1 MIKVSVIGA
10 TGYAGAELIRL
21 LLLHPKVELK
31 NISSKSFVG
40 DTMDKIY
47 PNLNKYCNKILTDE
61 NLAFEDSDVIFASLP
76 ATLSEEIAKKCFEKN
91 ILFIDLG
98 ADFRLSDEEDY
109 KKWYK
114 NDFKYK
120 WLHEEAIYSIP
131 EIIKYDNF
139 YNKKD
144 LRNAKIIGNPG
155 CYPTSI
161 GLALAPALVNKI
173 IKKEDIIIDSKS
185 GASGAGRE
193 LTLNTHFAEC
203 NESFS
208 PYKIAEHR
216 HIPEIEQTLS
226 NIYGENIKITFVPH
240 LLPINRGIL
249 STIYAKLKNNCNN
262 LENIFNID
270 NIYNIYKDFYKDSK
284 FIRILN
290 IGNIANLKNVKYS
303 NYCDISVH
311 IDERTNKL
319 IIVCVIDN
327 MVKGAAGQAIQNMN
341 IALGFEEGTGLN
353 MIPPAF

>member
-10 TGYAGAELIRL
+10 TGYAGVELIRL
-21 LLLHPKVELK
+21 LLSHPKVELK
-31 NISSKSFVG
+31 NISSKSFAG
-40 DTMDKIY
+40 ENINKIY
-47 PNLNKYCNKILTDE
+47 NNLNKYCEKILTDE
-61 NLAFEDSDVIFASLP
+61 DSAIEDSDVVFASLP
-76 ATLSEEIAKKCFEKN
+76 AGLSEEIAKKCFDKN

-98 ADFRLSDEEDY
+98 ADFRLSNEEDY

-114 NDFKYK
+114 KDYKYK
-120 WLHEEAIYSIP
+120 EIHKEAIYSIP

-144 LRNAKIIGNPG
+144 LKKAKIIGNPG

-161 GLALAPALVNKI
+161 GLALAPALINKI
-173 IKKEDIIIDSKS
+173 IEKDDIIIDSKS
-185 GASGAGRE
+185 GATGAGRE

-203 NESFS
+203 NEAFS

-216 HIPEIEQTLS
+216 HTPEIEQTLS
-226 NIYGENIKITFVPH
+226 NIYGEDIKITFVPH

-249 STIYAKLKNNCNN
+249 STIYAKLKDKNS
-262 LENIFNID
+262 LENIFNL
-270 NIYNIYKDFYKDSK
+270 YKEFYKDSK
-284 FIRILN
+284 FVRVLN

-303 NYCDISVH
+303 NYCDISIH

-319 IIVCVIDN
+319 IIVSAIDN

-341 IALGFEEGTGLN
+341 IALGFEEDAGLD

>member
-10 TGYAGAELIRL
+10 TGYAGVELIRL
-21 LLLHPKVELK
+21 LLSHPKVELK
-31 NISSKSFVG
+31 NISSKSFAG
-40 DTMDKIY
+40 ENINKIY
-47 PNLNKYCNKILTDE
+47 NNLNKYCEKILMDE
-61 NLAFEDSDVIFASLP
+61 DSALEDSDVVFASLP
-76 ATLSEEIAKKCFEKN
+76 AGLSEEIAKKCFDKN
-91 ILFIDLG
+91 ILFVDLG
-98 ADFRLSDEEDY
+98 ADFRLSNEEDY

-114 NDFKYK
+114 KDYKYK
-120 WLHEEAIYSIP
+120 EIHKEAIYSIP

-144 LRNAKIIGNPG
+144 LKKAKIIGNPG

-161 GLALAPALVNKI
+161 GLALAPALINKI
-173 IKKEDIIIDSKS
+173 IEKDDIIIDSKS
-185 GASGAGRE
+185 GATGAGRE

-203 NESFS
+203 NEAFA

-216 HIPEIEQTLS
+216 HTPEIEQTLS
-226 NIYGENIKITFVPH
+226 NIYGEDIKITFVPH

-249 STIYAKLKNNCNN
+249 STIYAKLKDKNS
-262 LENIFNID
+262 LENIFNL
-270 NIYNIYKDFYKDSK
+270 YKEFYKDSK
-284 FIRILN
+284 FVRVLN

-303 NYCDISVH
+303 NYCDISIH

-319 IIVCVIDN
+319 IIVSAIDN

-341 IALGFEEGTGLN
+341 IALGFEEDAGLD

>member
-1 MIKVSVIGA
+1 MIKVSIIGA
-10 TGYAGAELIRL
+10 TGYAGAELVRL
-21 LLLHPKVELK
+21 ILSHPKVELK

-40 DTMDKIY
+40 ETINKIY
-47 PNLNKYCNKILTDE
+47 PNLNKYCEKILTDE
-61 NLAFEDSDVIFASLP
+61 DSAIEDSDVVFASLP
-76 ATLSEEIAKKCFEKN
+76 AGLSDEIAKKCFEKK

-98 ADFRLSDEEDY
+98 ADFRLSNEEDY

-114 NDFKYK
+114 KDYKYK
-120 WLHEEAIYSIP
+120 EIHNEAIYSIP

-144 LRNAKIIGNPG
+144 LKKAKIIGNPG

-161 GLALAPALVNKI
+161 GLALAPALANKI
-173 IKKEDIIIDSKS
+173 IEKEDIIIDSKS
-185 GASGAGRE
+185 GATGAGRE

-203 NESFS
+203 NEAFA

-216 HIPEIEQTLS
+216 HTPEIEQTLS
-226 NIYGENIKITFVPH
+226 NIYGEEIKITFVPH
-240 LLPINRGIL
+240 LLPLNRGIL
-249 STIYAKLKNNCNN
+249 STIYAKLKDKNS
-262 LENIFNID
+262 LENIFNL
-270 NIYNIYKDFYKDSK
+270 YKEFYKDAK
-284 FIRILN
+284 FVRVLN

-303 NYCDISVH
+303 NYCDISIH

-319 IIVCVIDN
+319 IIVSAIDN

-341 IALGFEEGTGLN
+341 IALGFEEDAGFN

>member
-10 TGYAGAELIRL
+10 TGYAGVELIRL
-21 LLLHPKVELK
+21 LLSHPKVELK
-31 NISSKSFVG
+31 NISSKSFAG
-40 DTMDKIY
+40 ENINKIY
-47 PNLNKYCNKILTDE
+47 NNLNKYCEKILTDE
-61 NLAFEDSDVIFASLP
+61 DSAIEDSDVVFASLP
-76 ATLSEEIAKKCFEKN
+76 AGLSEEIAKKCFDKN

-98 ADFRLSDEEDY
+98 ADFRLSNEEDY

-114 NDFKYK
+114 KDYKYK
-120 WLHEEAIYSIP
+120 EIHKEAIYSIP

-144 LRNAKIIGNPG
+144 LKKAKIIGNPG

-161 GLALAPALVNKI
+161 GLALAPALINKI
-173 IKKEDIIIDSKS
+173 IEKDDIIIDSKS
-185 GASGAGRE
+185 GATGAGRE

-203 NESFS
+203 NEAFS

-216 HIPEIEQTLS
+216 HTPEIEQTLS
-226 NIYGENIKITFVPH
+226 NIYGEDIKITFVPH
-240 LLPINRGIL
+240 LLALNRGIL
-249 STIYAKLKNNCNN
+249 STIYAKLKDKNF
-262 LENIFNID
+262 LENIFNL
-270 NIYNIYKDFYKDSK
+270 YKEFYKDSK
-284 FIRILN
+284 FVRVLN

-303 NYCDISVH
+303 NYCDISIH

-319 IIVCVIDN
+319 IIVSAIDN

-341 IALGFEEGTGLN
+341 IALGFEEDAGLD

>member
-21 LLLHPKVELK
+21 LLSHPKVELK

-40 DTMDKIY
+40 ETMDKIY
-47 PNLNKYCNKILTDE
+47 PNLNKYCDKILTDE
-61 NLAFEDSDVIFASLP
+61 NLAFEDSDVVFASLP
-76 ATLSEEIAKKCFEKN
+76 AGLSDEIAKKCFDNN

-98 ADFRLSDEEDY
+98 ADFRLADEKDY

-114 NDFKYK
+114 NDYKYK
-120 WLHEEAIYSIP
+120 EMHEKAIYSIP

-139 YNKKD
+139 YNRKD
-144 LRNAKIIGNPG
+144 LRDAKIIGNPG

-173 IKKEDIIIDSKS
+173 IEKEDIIIDSKS
-185 GASGAGRE
+185 GATGAGRE
-193 LTLNTHFAEC
+193 LALNTHFAEC
-203 NESFS
+203 NEAFS

-216 HIPEIEQTLS
+216 HTPEIEQTLS
-226 NIYGENIKITFVPH
+226 NIYGEQIKITFVPH
-240 LLPINRGIL
+240 LLPLNRGIL
-249 STIYAKLKNNCNN
+249 STIYTKLKSKYND
-262 LENIFNID
+262 LENIFNI
-270 NIYNIYKDFYKDSK
+270 YKDFYICSK
-284 FIRILN
+284 FIRVLN

-303 NYCDISVH
+303 NYCDISIH

-319 IIVCVIDN
+319 IIVCAIDN

-341 IALGFEEGTGLN
+341 IALGFEEETGLN

>member
-1 MIKVSVIGA
+1 MIKVSIIGA
-10 TGYAGAELIRL
+10 TGYAGAELVRL
-21 LLLHPKVELK
+21 LLSHPKAELK

-40 DTMDKIY
+40 ETINKIY
-47 PNLNKYCNKILTDE
+47 PNLNKYCEKILTDE
-61 NLAFEDSDVIFASLP
+61 DSAIEDSDVVFASLP
-76 ATLSEEIAKKCFEKN
+76 AGLSDEIAKKCFEKK

-98 ADFRLSDEEDY
+98 ADFRLSNEEDY

-114 NDFKYK
+114 KDYKYK
-120 WLHEEAIYSIP
+120 EIHNEAIYSIP

-144 LRNAKIIGNPG
+144 LKNAKIIGNPG

-161 GLALAPALVNKI
+161 GLALIPALANKI
-173 IKKEDIIIDSKS
+173 IEKEDIIIDSKS
-185 GASGAGRE
+185 GATGAGRE

-203 NESFS
+203 NEAFA

-216 HIPEIEQTLS
+216 HTSEIEQTLS
-226 NIYGENIKITFVPH
+226 NIYGEEIKITFVPH
-240 LLPINRGIL
+240 LLPLNRGIL
-249 STIYAKLKNNCNN
+249 STIYAKLKDKNS
-262 LENIFNID
+262 LENIFNL
-270 NIYNIYKDFYKDSK
+270 YKEFYKDAK
-284 FIRILN
+284 FVRVLN

-303 NYCDISVH
+303 NYCDISIH

-319 IIVCVIDN
+319 IIVSAIDN

-341 IALGFEEGTGLN
+341 IAFGFEEDAGLD

>member
-10 TGYAGAELIRL
+10 TGYAGVELIRL
-21 LLLHPKVELK
+21 LLSHPKVELK
-31 NISSKSFVG
+31 NISSKSFAG
-40 DTMDKIY
+40 ENINKIY
-47 PNLNKYCNKILTDE
+47 NNLNKYCEKILMDE
-61 NLAFEDSDVIFASLP
+61 DSALEDSDVVFASLP
-76 ATLSEEIAKKCFEKN
+76 AGLSEEIAKKCFDKN

-98 ADFRLSDEEDY
+98 ADFRLSNEEDY

-114 NDFKYK
+114 KDYKYK
-120 WLHEEAIYSIP
+120 EIHKEAIYSIP

-144 LRNAKIIGNPG
+144 LKKAKIIGNPG

-161 GLALAPALVNKI
+161 GLALAPALINKI
-173 IKKEDIIIDSKS
+173 IEKEDIIIDSKS
-185 GASGAGRE
+185 GATGAGRE

-203 NESFS
+203 NEAFA

-216 HIPEIEQTLS
+216 HTPEIEQTLS
-226 NIYGENIKITFVPH
+226 NIYGDNIKITFVPH
-240 LLPINRGIL
+240 LLALNRGIL
-249 STIYAKLKNNCNN
+249 STIYAKLKDKNF
-262 LENIFNID
+262 LENIFNL
-270 NIYNIYKDFYKDSK
+270 YKEFYKDSK
-284 FIRILN
+284 FVRVLN

-303 NYCDISVH
+303 NYCDISIH

-319 IIVCVIDN
+319 IIVSAIDN

-341 IALGFEEGTGLN
+341 IALGFEEDAGLD

>member
-10 TGYAGAELIRL
+10 TGYAGVELIRL
-21 LLLHPKVELK
+21 LLSHPKVELK
-31 NISSKSFVG
+31 NISSKSFAG
-40 DTMDKIY
+40 ENINKIY
-47 PNLNKYCNKILTDE
+47 NNLNKYCEKILTDE
-61 NLAFEDSDVIFASLP
+61 DSALGDSDVVFASLP
-76 ATLSEEIAKKCFEKN
+76 AGLSEEIAKKCFDKN

-98 ADFRLSDEEDY
+98 ADFRLSNEEDY

-114 NDFKYK
+114 KDYKYK
-120 WLHEEAIYSIP
+120 EIHKEAIYSIP

-144 LRNAKIIGNPG
+144 LKKAKIIGNPG

-161 GLALAPALVNKI
+161 GLALAPALINKI
-173 IKKEDIIIDSKS
+173 IEKEDIIIDSKS
-185 GASGAGRE
+185 GATGAGRE

-203 NESFS
+203 NEAFS

-216 HIPEIEQTLS
+216 HTPEIEQTLS
-226 NIYGENIKITFVPH
+226 NIYGEDIKITFVPH

-249 STIYAKLKNNCNN
+249 STIYAKLKDKNS
-262 LENIFNID
+262 LENIFNL
-270 NIYNIYKDFYKDSK
+270 YKEFYKDSK
-284 FIRILN
+284 FVRVLN

-303 NYCDISVH
+303 NYCDISIH

-319 IIVCVIDN
+319 IIVSAIDN

-341 IALGFEEGTGLN
+341 IALGFEEDAGLD

>member
-10 TGYAGAELIRL
+10 TGYAGVELIRL
-21 LLLHPKVELK
+21 LLSHPKVELK
-31 NISSKSFVG
+31 NISSKSFAG
-40 DTMDKIY
+40 ENINKIY
-47 PNLNKYCNKILTDE
+47 NNLNKYCEKILMDE
-61 NLAFEDSDVIFASLP
+61 DSALEDSDVVFASLP
-76 ATLSEEIAKKCFEKN
+76 AGLSEEIAKKCFDKN
-91 ILFIDLG
+91 ILFVDLG
-98 ADFRLSDEEDY
+98 ADFRLSNEEDY

-114 NDFKYK
+114 KDYKYK
-120 WLHEEAIYSIP
+120 EIHKEAIYSIP

-144 LRNAKIIGNPG
+144 LKKAKIIGNPG

-161 GLALAPALVNKI
+161 GLALAPALINKI
-173 IKKEDIIIDSKS
+173 IEKEDIIIDSKS
-185 GASGAGRE
+185 GATGAGRE

-203 NESFS
+203 NEAFA

-216 HIPEIEQTLS
+216 HTPEIEQTLS
-226 NIYGENIKITFVPH
+226 NIYGEDIKITFVPH

-249 STIYAKLKNNCNN
+249 STIYAKLKDKNS
-262 LENIFNID
+262 LENIFNL
-270 NIYNIYKDFYKDSK
+270 YKEFYKDSK
-284 FIRILN
+284 FVRVLN

-303 NYCDISVH
+303 NYCDISIH

-319 IIVCVIDN
+319 IIVSAIDN

-341 IALGFEEGTGLN
+341 IALGFEEDAGLD